1 MEVYGDV
8 DYSAPQQVPYGTQDL
23 LQQLPLAPTGPAQQA
38 ASNLGSVVP
47 MTPMEALQAARL
59 ARQAALAGGQA
70 VASTGRALAPVAGDM
85 LTNYMVKRNMILPLD
100 VYHGTPHTLPP
111 TAGNP
116 LGEFDASKIG
126 TGAGAQAYGHGIYT
140 AEAPAVAKEYQLAEA
155 TYKTLHGGLTNKQE
169 FVADMLS
176 QGRPEM
182 SILDLYAQKYGGSF
196 DDAMKDLIDVKEI
209 YKKSG
214 NLYKVDLPDEMIAKM
229 LDWDKPL
236 SQQPNILEILGKNY
250 RSDYLNMFKDKPGK
264 DFYKAISGNSGIEDL
279 RISGSSELTKLGI
292 PGIKYLEA
300 TSQGAGKG
308 TRNFVTF
315 PGEEK
320 KMTILERNGQ
330 GLTPALLPQQ
340 LALELAQ
347 QRAALPVS
355 KGGLGLPAD
364 NTAQQ
369 RAEAMKF
376 QERGFHETSG
386 KNIEDGLLNFDVKR
400 AGAAVSD
407 EQTPYAMFIKP
418 HGENIGVA
426 RENPAQMPLMVKSN
440 LTNENILVN
449 FENREELQQY
459 LNQFPDIKNA
469 TKAVSDL
476 DKKMANYMDE
486 VMRKVDVLDGQGKT
500 EEATKLLNSI
510 DSNSNLMR
518 AFDAKTNELAAI
530 SKQKITDLFKS
541 RNIGT
546 VSLSNDAGNFGR
558 KTITEMVL
566 NPAENVR
573 SRFAAFDP
581 FRRTAAT
588 AALMGVAAPDLLAA
602 QSGRGSDN
610 EMRKFMRQG
619 R

>member
-1 MEVYGDV
+1 
-8 DYSAPQQVPYGTQDL
+8 
-23 LQQLPLAPTGPAQQA
+23 
-38 ASNLGSVVP
+38 

-59 ARQAALAGGQA
+59 ARQAALAGGRA
-70 VASTGRALAPVAGDM
+70 VASTSRALAPVAGDM

-100 VYHGTPHTLPP
+100 VYHGTPHKLPP
-111 TAGNP
+111 TASNP

-126 TGAGAQAYGHGIYT
+126 TGEGAQAYGHGIYT
-140 AEAPAVAKEYQLAEA
+140 AEAPDVARIYS
-155 TYKTLHGGLTNKQE
+155 
-169 FVADMLS
+169 ADRAYVGASMSGKPLS
-176 QGRPEM
+176 INYDDPVW
-182 SILDLYAQKYGGSF
+182 IAQKTIDELGDPAKAKAHLEMVQRTAEKYQPPETKAAVQG
-196 DDAMKDLIDVKEI
+196 AIDLISAGKVGTK
-209 YKKSG
+209 G

-236 SQQPNILEILGKNY
+236 SQQSESVKKALSVDKRAKDSLYQNAAEYY
-250 RSDYLNMFKDKPGK
+250 RALTSQYAQNAPLH
-264 DFYKAISGNSGIEDL
+264 YSVEQAENSAQQFASQKL
-279 RISGSSELTKLGI
+279 REMGI
-292 PGIKYLEA
+292 PGIKYLD
-300 TSQGAGKG
+300 QGSRGEGQG

-469 TKAVSDL
+469 TKAVNDL